1 MGGDINGLKT
11 AKRKNVVMTPKEIVL
26 GGYQSFSEGDLESL
40 EKIFHEKAVIRV
52 NGNHKRSGEY
62 KGFEDWRD
70 NFLSHLPADYPNF
83 DLQILHV
90 VAEGDRVHVFVKY
103 TADNLDAN
111 GVHMFLVEDGL
122 ETEFIIFDDT
132 QKMAVALGN

>member
-1 MGGDINGLKT
+1 
-11 AKRKNVVMTPKEIVL
+11 MTPKEIVL
-26 GGYQSFSEGDLESL
+26 GGYQSFSTGDLESL
-40 EKIFHEKAVIRV
+40 GEIFHENAVIRV

-62 KGFEDWRD
+62 KGFDDWKA
-70 NFLSHLPADYPNF
+70 NFLSHLPNDYPNF
-83 DLQILHV
+83 DLEILHV

-132 QKMAVALGN
+132 QKMAAALEN

>member
-1 MGGDINGLKT
+1 MGGYIKCLETG
-11 AKRKNVVMTPKEIVL
+11 KRKNGVMTPKEIVL
-26 GGYQSFSEGDLESL
+26 GGYQSFSEGKFESL
-40 EKIFHEKAVIRV
+40 GKIFHEKAVIKV
-52 NGNHKRSGEY
+52 SGNHKRSGEY
-62 KGFEDWRD
+62 KGFEGWRD
-70 NFLSHLPADYPNF
+70 NFLSHLPTNYPNF

-132 QKMAVALGN
+132 QKMAAALGN

>member
-1 MGGDINGLKT
+1 
-11 AKRKNVVMTPKEIVL
+11 MTPKEIVL
-26 GGYQSFSEGDLESL
+26 GGYQSFSVGDLESL
-40 EKIFHEKAVIRV
+40 GEIFHENAVIKV

-62 KGFEDWRD
+62 KGFDDWRD
-70 NFLSHLPADYPNF
+70 NFVSHLPNDYPNF
-83 DLQILHV
+83 DLEILHV

-122 ETEFIIFDDT
+122 ETEFLIFDDT
-132 QKMAVALGN
+132 QKMATALGN